1 MNLPTGVRFWGL
13 WIRWLLG
20 QRAPA
25 RTWFLAGLLGM
36 QLGIACLLWAGEGP
50 LIFRPKHTSPEPPT
64 SRQTQDA
71 ALEAIPWERL
81 DAASRT
87 KAEEVVAGA
96 TIFRRMPV
104 EVIECHPQF
113 FLFCVYHPE
122 VVVNIWQVLGLSRMK
137 LHPTPQGTYQ
147 VDDGLGTR
155 CEMQFLFRSPELHL
169 IYAQGSYEGPVL
181 KRKVHGRALLVL
193 HSPVQRQED
202 GKTWIACRLDT
213 FLQMEP
219 GAAEVLTKTLH
230 PFIGRVSDYNF
241 KQTARFVEELWLC
254 GQRNPGQ
261 LERLAS
267 RLEGVPPELRQELV
281 RLGQQGAGQVGHSS
295 ANADR
300 STSGGPALAGQAPL
314 TQTGQGAPS
323 AITR

>member
-1 MNLPTGVRFWGL
+1 MNLATWVRFWIL
-13 WIRWLLG
+13 RIRRWVNA
-20 QRAPA
+20 RVPAPQ
-25 RTWFLAGLLGM
+25 WFLAGLLGM
-36 QLGIACLLWAGEGP
+36 QVGIASLLWGAEVP
-50 LIFRPKHTSPEPPT
+50 LIFRPKRTLPETP
-64 SRQTQDA
+64 SGREAQDA
-71 ALEAIPWERL
+71 ALQAIPWERL
-81 DAASRT
+81 EAASRS

-96 TIFRRMPV
+96 TLFRRMPV
-104 EVIECHPQF
+104 EVIQCDPQF
-113 FLFCVYHPE
+113 FLFCVHHPE
-122 VVVNIWQVLGLSRMK
+122 VVVHIWQVLGLSRMK
-137 LHPTPQGTYQ
+137 LHPTPQDTYQ
-147 VDDGLGTR
+147 VDDGMGTR

-169 IYAQGSYEGPVL
+169 IYAQGSYEGPIL

-193 HSPVQRQED
+193 HSPVRQQED

-267 RLEGVPPELRQELV
+267 RLEGVSPELRQELV
-281 RLGQQGAGQVGHSS
+281 RLSRPRAEQAGPTAPSS
-295 ANADR
+295 DR
-300 STSGGPALAGQAPL
+300 PTSGGPGLAGQGPVA
-314 TQTGQGAPS
+314 QTGQGFPS
-323 AITR
+323 GITR